1 MALKKFWVR
10 ALFEFPL
17 GWENGEWWEVTAITP
32 GDAAE
37 IYCRLYD
44 DSVGCASM
52 GLNVQVL
59 TPGDTPPTSDTP
71 VTLGLRYY
79 VETLLSYK
87 AQPL

>member
-10 ALFEFPL
+10 AVFNRE
-17 GWENGEWWEVTAITP
+17 GWDNGEWWEVTATTP
-32 GDAAE
+32 EDAAE

-44 DSVGCASM
+44 DTVGCASM

-59 TPGDTPPTSDTP
+59 PPGEKPLSNTDYNQ
-71 VTLGLRYY
+71 GQRFY
-79 VETLLSYK
+79 VETLLNYK